1 MENREII
8 NETLVH
14 LFHEIQ
20 KLEEEAIITED
31 FKDLTNNDMHII
43 EAVGLEG
50 GNMSSIAAKLDIT
63 VGSLTT
69 SMNSLVKK
77 GYTERERSEKDRRI
91 VYIHLTGKGR
101 QAFHH
106 HAKFHEQMTDAVM
119 AELGEEEVQVL
130 GKTLKA
136 LTDFFRSYKKLETK
150 RLLQPGQNQKNLSGM
165 QKPFSHENAWKNA
178 IFLRRSSHR
187 YPRAHTVHS
196 AVSSAQ
202 YRPRVRA
209 PQTGG
214 RVSFLLPAAQFSRVP
229 SPPSSD
235 PCSHARARC
244 GCTAGCS
251 AYPSQSQAF

>member
-1 MENREII
+1 MDNREII

-77 GYTERERSEKDRRI
+77 GYTERERSDKDRRF

-101 QAFHH
+101 LAFHH

-136 LTDFFRSYKKLETK
+136 LTDFFRSYKK
-150 RLLQPGQNQKNLSGM
+150 
-165 QKPFSHENAWKNA
+165 
-178 IFLRRSSHR
+178 
-187 YPRAHTVHS
+187 
-196 AVSSAQ
+196 
-202 YRPRVRA
+202 
-209 PQTGG
+209 
-214 RVSFLLPAAQFSRVP
+214 
-229 SPPSSD
+229 
-235 PCSHARARC
+235 
-244 GCTAGCS
+244 
-251 AYPSQSQAF
+251 